1 VKIAYTIVLMFFVV
15 IGLTTDNYPGEEPK
29 DSQQLNSNEWFL
41 INQNAAWQPRA
52 GLRVVDLN
60 DNLYLIGGR
69 TPRPPM
75 FPPIPGDS
83 EIWGDVWK
91 SSDYCFNWR

>member
-60 DNLYLIGGR
+60 GR
-69 TPRPPM
+69 
-75 FPPIPGDS
+75 F
-83 EIWGDVWK
+83 K
-91 SSDYCFNWR
+91 